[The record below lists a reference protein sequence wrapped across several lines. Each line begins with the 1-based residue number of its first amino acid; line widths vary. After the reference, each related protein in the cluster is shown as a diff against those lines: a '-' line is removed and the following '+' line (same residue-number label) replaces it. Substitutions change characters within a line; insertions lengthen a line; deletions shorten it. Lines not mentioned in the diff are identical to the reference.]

1 VTITRRHILGS
12 AAALSSVPILRA
24 RAASPPTIS
33 VGVLTDLSGTYRDN
47 TGPTSIACAQQAI
60 AEIAAHSPGFT
71 VAFRSADHQN
81 KPDVASSIA
90 RQWFDEGVDA
100 IIDVP
105 TSSVALAVS
114 QIAREKDKIMLNA
127 SAAAMEITA
136 DQCSPNTIVWCF
148 DTYEKAHSTGGA
160 LMKQGKTSWVFVTAD
175 YVFGHSLAEQ
185 TADVVRKGGGQVKGD
200 IRYPFPETT
209 DFSGFLQQAAAS
221 GAQVLGLA
229 NAGLD
234 TVNCIK
240 QADEF
245 GLNKT
250 MTIAPLIMFLQD
262 VHSVGLKTAQ
272 GLITSEPFYWN
283 MNDRTRAFTK
293 RVLPRIGTNNY
304 PSQAHAAA
312 YAITLHYLKTVHAM
326 GAANAKKS
334 GRATVARMKG
344 LPTEDDAFGKG
355 GIRADGRGEF
365 PSYLLQVKTPAE
377 STGEW
382 DLYKV
387 MATTPASE
395 VLHPLLDKCK
405 FPVSSA

>member
-1 VTITRRHILGS
+1 MSLSRRGLVGS
-12 AAALSSVPILRA
+12 AVAMSSLPIIRA
-24 RAASPPTIS
+24 RAQSKPTIS

-47 TGPTSIACAQQAI
+47 TGPTSVACVQQAI
-60 AEIAAHSPGFT
+60 AETAKLSPAFE

-81 KPDVASSIA
+81 KPDVAASIA

-127 SAAAMEITA
+127 SAAAMEVTSN
-136 DQCSPNTIVWCF
+136 QCSPNTIVWSF

-160 LMKQGKTSWVFVTAD
+160 LVKQGKNIWTFVTAD
-175 YVFGHSLAEQ
+175 YVFGHSLQEQ
-185 TADVVRKGGGQVKGD
+185 TADVVKSMGGQVKGD
-200 IRYPFPETT
+200 IRYPFPDTT

-234 TVNCIK
+234 TVNCVK
-240 QADEF
+240 QANEF
-245 GLNKT
+245 GLNKQ

-262 VHSVGLKTAQ
+262 VHSIGLATAQ
-272 GLITSEPFYWN
+272 GLITSETFYWN

-293 RVLPRIGTNNY
+293 RVLPHVGNNY
-304 PSQAHAAA
+304 PSQAHASA
-312 YAITLHYLKTVHAM
+312 YAITLHYMKTVHAM
-326 GAANAKKS
+326 GAAKAKVS
-334 GRATVARMKG
+334 GGATVAHMKA

-355 GIRADGRGEF
+355 SIRADGRGVF

-387 MATTPASE
+387 LSTTPASE

-405 FPVSSA
+405 FPVSA